1 LEEIRRK
8 RHLILHS
15 HQETATTRSCVTV
28 ERVIF
33 DHKGSQSGVLRMFG
47 HCADKKA
54 TFVLAMIITISV
66 ISSLH
71 QVRLGIAT
79 PHSQQTVELGYDDGT
94 MDRSWYWSGGAYAAV
109 RFSPSLESSRILSV
123 RYFIVGH
130 PAKFSV
136 LILDSDRKSV
146 YETSAVPT
154 STGWFAV
161 DLSANNIVVNG
172 EFYAAMK
179 WTTKDAPE
187 LGADESKPT
196 GRSFFVYQ
204 DGSWYTYPE
213 VISEVI
219 KKNVDGN
226 FMIRVK
232 VAAAPKVQIVIRI
245 EPSIKPLLPST
256 GIRVDG
262 ISYSTS
268 RLPVTF
274 VWEIGFVHTL
284 EVDPMIDGAA
294 GVRYVF
300 VEWSDGYGAAL
311 YSIEV
316 EEEATYSARFKTQY
330 LLTVD
335 SPMGSPQGSGWC
347 DEGSSATFSVTS
359 PLPVDGFVGM
369 LGGRYVFD
377 HWSGDSTTSGT
388 SASITMDGPKTVRA
402 EWRTDY
408 TIPAVVV
415 GVIVAT
421 VAVSAV
427 LLMRRN
433 ARGPRAV
440 TAAGT
445 PSRYVEYLAKL
456 EELRTRG
463 EISEK
468 TYRKLK
474 DEYWK
479 KIPERNT

>member
-1 LEEIRRK
+1 
-8 RHLILHS
+8 
-15 HQETATTRSCVTV
+15 
-28 ERVIF
+28 
-33 DHKGSQSGVLRMFG
+33 MFG

-54 TFVLAMIITISV
+54 TFVLAMIITILV

-71 QVRLGIAT
+71 QLRLGIAA
-79 PHSQQTVELGYDDGT
+79 PDSGQTVELAYDDGT
-94 MDRSWYWSGGAYAAV
+94 KEESWTWSGGAYAAV

-123 RYFIVGH
+123 RLFIAGH

-161 DLSANNIVVNG
+161 DLSASNVVVNG
-172 EFYAAMK
+172 EFYAALK

-204 DGSWYTYPE
+204 DGSWRTYRE
-213 VISEVI
+213 VNSEVS
-219 KKNVDGN
+219 KENLDGN

-232 VAAAPKVQIVIRI
+232 VAAASKSVQIVIRI

-262 ISYSTS
+262 ISYSTN
-268 RLPVTF
+268 RLPMTF
-274 VWEIGFVHTL
+274 TCEIGSVHTL
-284 EVDPMIDGAA
+284 EVDPIIDGSA

-311 YSIEV
+311 YSIEAKG
-316 EEEATYSARFKTQY
+316 EATYSARFKTQY

-335 SPMGSPQGSGWC
+335 SPMGSPQGSGWY

-377 HWSGDSTTSGT
+377 YWSGDSTASGT
-388 SASITMDGPKTVRA
+388 SASMTMDGPKTVSA

-408 TIPAVVV
+408 TIPAVVA

-421 VAVSAV
+421 VALSAV

-433 ARGPRAV
+433 ARKPRAV

-445 PSRYVEYLAKL
+445 PSRYVEYLTKL

-463 EISEK
+463 EISEQ
-468 TYRKLK
+468 TYMRLK
-474 DEYWK
+474 DEYCK
-479 KIPERNT
+479 KISERNT